1 LIEMTD
7 AELQAWHA
15 KLRDHRNF
23 QTMQAHIAS
32 VAPLKEKKTSST
44 KKQQDISEFV

>member
-1 LIEMTD
+1 MTPE
-7 AELQAWHA
+7 ELSAWHS

-32 VAPLKEKKTSST
+32 VGVAAKEKKTT